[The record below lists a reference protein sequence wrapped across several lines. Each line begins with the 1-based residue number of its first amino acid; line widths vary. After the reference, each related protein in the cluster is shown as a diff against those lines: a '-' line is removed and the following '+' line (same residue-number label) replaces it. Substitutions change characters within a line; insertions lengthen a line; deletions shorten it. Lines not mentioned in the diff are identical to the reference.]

1 MFVVLAGSAVYA
13 AWKDKYFYP
22 GYLAE
27 AFSSDVD
34 QRWLVAFDDG
44 TKLVVDSGDIIPYEL
59 LPLSVDVLAL
69 RDGDH
74 KYHES
79 ARVLGHYRTT
89 DDTGYVVEFY
99 ADKCYC
105 R

>member
-27 AFSSDVD
+27 ALTSDAD

-69 RDGDH
+69 RDNEH

-99 ADKCYC
+99 ADKFYC